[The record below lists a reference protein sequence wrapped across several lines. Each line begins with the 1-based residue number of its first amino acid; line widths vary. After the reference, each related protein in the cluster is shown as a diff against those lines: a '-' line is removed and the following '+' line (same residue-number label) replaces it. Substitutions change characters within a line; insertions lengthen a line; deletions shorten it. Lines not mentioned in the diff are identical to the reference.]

1 MKKRK
6 NKERKEKVL
15 MQLRIYEKLYL
26 NRDKKDNILFKIF
39 EIKFIVIYFNIF
51 SIGTKSLKVFEVYYE
66 Y

>member
-51 SIGTKSLKVFEVYYE
+51 SLYEIFECL
-66 Y
+66 

>member
-1 MKKRK
+1 
-6 NKERKEKVL
+6 

-51 SIGTKSLKVFEVYYE
+51 S
-66 Y
+66 

>member
-51 SIGTKSLKVFEVYYE
+51 S
-66 Y
+66 

>member
-26 NRDKKDNILFKIF
+26 NRDKKENIIFNIF
-39 EIKFIVIYFNIF
+39 EIKFIVVYFNIF
-51 SIGTKSLKVFEVYYE
+51 P
-66 Y
+66 

>member
-51 SIGTKSLKVFEVYYE
+51 A
-66 Y
+66 

>member
-51 SIGTKSLKVFEVYYE
+51 P
-66 Y
+66 

>member
-1 MKKRK
+1 MKK
-6 NKERKEKVL
+6 RKEKVL

-51 SIGTKSLKVFEVYYE
+51 P
-66 Y
+66 